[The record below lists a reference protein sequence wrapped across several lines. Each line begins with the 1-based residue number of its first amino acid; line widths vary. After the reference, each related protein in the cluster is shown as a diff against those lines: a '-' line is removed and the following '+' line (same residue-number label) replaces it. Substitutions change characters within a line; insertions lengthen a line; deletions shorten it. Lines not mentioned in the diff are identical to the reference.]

1 MLQTIKRIAIGASM
15 VASASVLATAPALA
29 ASLTG
34 ATIGGTAASD
44 YLVYGVSGNNTV
56 VIPNT
61 PANVQSVLDG
71 NAASPTGNVEL
82 RASTEK
88 ASFSGADFAKNT
100 TLSGNIGGKA
110 LTLSSLTA
118 QDWFGG
124 VGLPTAYG
132 AANLANKWF
141 NDFITKAGYGAAVG
155 TGNAASMYNLFLG
168 SKGFQ
173 ASSDPNIS
181 YVNQNDN
188 TGLISIGLA
197 GHYDVKAAYASNPS
211 FAIFANLLPNGFQA
225 SEVVKY
231 TYNGVTDYLYSFNA
245 TNSGLVA
252 ADDGKSH
259 NGNYEVT
266 IAGVPTVT
274 VPEPSSLLGLMAV
287 GGLFAATK
295 RKSAK
300 TA

>member
-15 VASASVLATAPALA
+15 VAGASVLATAPAFA

-56 VIPNT
+56 VIPKT

-71 NAASPTGNVEL
+71 NAGSPTGNVEL
-82 RASTEK
+82 RASSEQ
-88 ASFSGADFAKNT
+88 AGFNFLQNT
-100 TLSGNIGGKA
+100 SLTGNLGGKA

-118 QDWFGG
+118 TDWFGAG
-124 VGLPTAYG
+124 MNTAYG
-132 AANLANKWF
+132 ATNLANKWF
-141 NDFITKAGYGAAVG
+141 NDFITKAGYGGFVG
-155 TGNAASMYNLFLG
+155 TGLAQGMYNGFLG

-197 GHYDVKAAYASNPS
+197 GHYDVKAAYASNPVFAS
-211 FAIFANLLPNGFQA
+211 FAALLPNGFQA

-252 ADDGKSH
+252 ADDGRSH

-266 IAGVPTVT
+266 IA
-274 VPEPSSLLGLMAV
+274 VPEPSSVLGLMVV
-287 GGLFAATK
+287 GGLFAASK
-295 RKSAK
+295 RKSQK

>member
-15 VASASVLATAPALA
+15 VASASVLATAPAFA

-44 YLVYGVSGNNTV
+44 YLVYGVSGNKTV

-71 NAASPTGNVEL
+71 NAGSPTGNVEL

-88 ASFSGADFAKNT
+88 ATFSGIEFSKNT

-118 QDWFGG
+118 TDWFGAG
-124 VGLPTAYG
+124 MNTAYG
-132 AANLANKWF
+132 ATNLANKWF
-141 NDFITKAGYGAAVG
+141 NAFITKAGYGGFVG
-155 TGNAASMYNLFLG
+155 TGNAANMYNLFLG

-197 GHYDVKAAYASNPS
+197 GHYDVKAAYASNPVFAS
-211 FAIFANLLPNGFQA
+211 FAALLPNGFQA

-266 IAGVPTVT
+266 IAGVPTAK
-274 VPEPSSLLGLMAV
+274 VPEPSTMLGLMAV

>member
-15 VASASVLATAPALA
+15 VASASVLATAPAFA

-44 YLVYGVSGNNTV
+44 YLVYGVSGNKTV
-56 VIPNT
+56 VIPKT

-71 NAASPTGNVEL
+71 NAGSPTGNVEL
-82 RASTEK
+82 RASSEQ
-88 ASFSGADFAKNT
+88 AGFDFTKNT
-100 TLSGNIGGKA
+100 SLTGNIGGKA

-124 VGLPTAYG
+124 VGIPTAYG

-141 NDFITKAGYGAAVG
+141 NAFITKAGYGGFVG
-155 TGNAASMYNLFLG
+155 TGNAANMYNLFLG

-197 GHYDVKAAYASNPS
+197 GHYNLKAAYASNPVFAS
-211 FAIFANLLPNGFQA
+211 FAALLPNGFQA

-266 IAGVPTVT
+266 IAGVPTAK
-274 VPEPSSLLGLMAV
+274 VPEPSTMLGLMAV

>member
-15 VASASVLATAPALA
+15 VASASVLATAPAFA

-34 ATIGGTAASD
+34 ATIGGTAAGD
-44 YLVYGVSGNNTV
+44 YLVYGVSGTNTV

-61 PANVQSVLDG
+61 PGNVQSVLDG

-82 RASTEK
+82 RASSEAATFNLAE
-88 ASFSGADFAKNT
+88 FAKNT
-100 TLSGNIGGKA
+100 SLSGQIGGKNI
-110 LTLSSLTA
+110 TLSSITA
-118 QDWFGG
+118 FDWFGA
-124 VGLPTAYG
+124 GLNTAYG
-132 AANLANKWF
+132 AKNLANKWF
-141 NDFITKAGYGAAVG
+141 NDFITEAGYGETVG
-155 TGNAASMYNLFLG
+155 TFLAAGMYNQFLG
-168 SKGFQ
+168 LGGFQ

-197 GHYDVKAAYASNPS
+197 GHYDLKAVYASNPNFGG
-211 FAIFANLLPNGFQA
+211 FAAFLPNGFQA

-231 TYNGVTDYLYSFNA
+231 TYNGVTDYLYSFDA
-245 TNSGLVA
+245 TQSGLVA
-252 ADDGKSH
+252 ANDGFSH
-259 NGNYEVT
+259 NGNYQVT
-266 IAGVPTVT
+266 IAGVPTVQ
-274 VPEPSSLLGLMAV
+274 VPEPSTLLGLMAV
-287 GGLFAATK
+287 GGLFAASK